1 MHSEF
6 IACVQKAS
14 AQAAVYT
21 SVYSVAAAMIE
32 HYYLMSSLNQRL
44 NWSC

>member
-1 MHSEF
+1 MHF

-21 SVYSVAAAMIE
+21 SVYSVAAKMIE
-32 HYYLMSSLNQRL
+32 HYILLSDEQLQPKTN
-44 NWSC
+44 